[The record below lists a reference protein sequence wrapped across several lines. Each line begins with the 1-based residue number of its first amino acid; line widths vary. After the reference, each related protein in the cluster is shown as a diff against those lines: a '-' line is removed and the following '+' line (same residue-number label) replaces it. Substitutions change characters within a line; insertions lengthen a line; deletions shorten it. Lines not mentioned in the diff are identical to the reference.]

1 MESPV
6 SQRMFWPDL
15 MRCFA
20 LCLVVLVHVSGT
32 ILNSGYSEAASSH
45 WWIAAAV
52 GTFARTGAPLFF
64 MLSGTLLLG
73 KVSAESAGSFL
84 KRRIGKV
91 IVPFLGWSILFTAGK
106 ILWQNTPFSF
116 SSFLSILSTPAYY
129 HLWFFYSIIGL
140 YLIAPLFSGA
150 TKQVFYYVFWF
161 WFISVCCTFSIEGFI
176 SVPLN
181 GNFTGL
187 LPTYLGYFVAG
198 YLLHSVLLTGKKLA
212 FAWII
217 LIISGGITLAGTG
230 CFTLRNNGVLDGFFY
245 NYLNVVI
252 VAQTLSVFL
261 LLKTLGQKVHPV
273 RLAGTIRMVSA
284 HSLGIYA
291 LHPMILDLLSSGKL
305 GLQLNASFIH
315 PMVGIPLTFAV
326 TVLMCMGVV
335 FVLSKIPYIK
345 KMV

>member
-1 MESPV
+1 
-6 SQRMFWPDL
+6 MFWPDL
-15 MRCFA
+15 VRCCA

-32 ILNSGYSEAASSH
+32 ILNNGYFAAAPSH

-64 MLSGTLLLG
+64 MLSGALLLG
-73 KVSAESAGSFL
+73 KVSAEPAGSFL

-106 ILWQNTPFSF
+106 ILWQNTTFSF

-150 TKQVFYYVFWF
+150 TKPVYRYVFWF
-161 WFISVCCTFSIEGFI
+161 WVISVCCTFSIAGFVN
-176 SVPLN
+176 VPLN
-181 GNFTGL
+181 GNFTGV

-198 YLLHSVLLTGKKLA
+198 YLLHSVILTGKKLT
-212 FAWII
+212 FAWIV
-217 LIISGGITLAGTG
+217 LIVSACITLAGTG
-230 CFTLRNNGVLDGFFY
+230 WLTLRNNGVLDGFFY
-245 NYLNVVI
+245 NYLNVV
-252 VAQTLSVFL
+252 VVTQTLSVFL
-261 LLKTLGQKVHPV
+261 LLKTWGQTVHPV

-291 LHPMILDLLSSGKL
+291 LHPMLLEWLSSGKL

-315 PMVGIPLTFAV
+315 PLAGIPLTFAV
-326 TVLMCMGVV
+326 TVLLSMGVV
-335 FVLSKIPYIK
+335 FVLSKIPLIK